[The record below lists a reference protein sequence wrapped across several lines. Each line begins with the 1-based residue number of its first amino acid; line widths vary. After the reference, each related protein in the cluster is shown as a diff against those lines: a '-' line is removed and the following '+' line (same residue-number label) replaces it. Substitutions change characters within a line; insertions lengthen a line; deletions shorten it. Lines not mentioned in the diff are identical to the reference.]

1 MDSYPLNYFGGIMA
15 LLKSM
20 KTHETS
26 GEKFLKEMKVKLDNM
41 SDDEFNERF
50 NAVCDDTDT
59 GRDPD
64 RFEITP
70 NISHPWSAMA
80 PTYKINFL
88 ESEPNSLSYAY
99 EGPISYQVRY
109 SRDPYF
115 GSNASLLN
123 HSDAYHTKDTYYIH
137 IGDVAASG
145 FFDPK
150 GITLK
155 FFTSVNG
162 KSQLYASSVGA
173 GGASAALI
181 TDITPMKIDALIRVL
196 QTMRTTI

>member
-1 MDSYPLNYFGGIMA
+1 MS

-50 NAVCDDTDT
+50 NAVCDSDDETD
-59 GRDPD
+59 RDPD

-70 NISHPWSAMA
+70 NISHPWKEVAS
-80 PTYKINFL
+80 TYKIDFL
-88 ESEPNSLSYAY
+88 KSNPDSMSYAY
-99 EGPISYQVRY
+99 EGFDSYQVRY
-109 SRDPYF
+109 SSHPYF
-115 GSNASLLN
+115 GSNESLLN
-123 HSDAYHTKDTYYIH
+123 YSDVYHTKDSYYIH

-162 KSQLYASSVGA
+162 KSQLYARSVCA
-173 GGASAALI
+173 GGESVVLMN
-181 TDITPMKIDALIRVL
+181 DITPMKIDALIRAL
-196 QTMRTTI
+196 QTLKTTI